1 NINKQISYI
10 ISTKPK
16 AIVMEDLAVSHMLKN
31 RHVARQLERA
41 KFRYIRDQFQYKCER
56 AGIDFMLADRWYP
69 SSKICSYCGVKNKL
83 GKGQRTYKCKECG
96 LEIDRDLN
104 ASINLKNLYFN
115 KK

>member
-1 NINKQISYI
+1 
-10 ISTKPK
+10 
-16 AIVMEDLAVSHMLKN
+16 MFD
-31 RHVARQLERA
+31 
-41 KFRYIRDQFQYKCER
+41 
-56 AGIDFMLADRWYP
+56 DRWYP